1 MTLFSLLLMESI
13 MKVTTLLNRPVLAT
27 LLLSAS
33 VTVFAGGGGGARG
46 SDPTPYSST
55 ASRVEHVS
63 ANTERA
69 VPLAADTA
77 PVADGQ
83 VTHGK
88 TRAQVRAELLQ
99 AEEAGLVPVRRN
111 DYPPS
116 AETVAHNRVRFQQI
130 EQAWKAGG
138 QLTASDQ

>member
-1 MTLFSLLLMESI
+1 
-13 MKVTTLLNRPVLAT
+13 MKVTTPLNRTVLAT

-33 VTVFAGGGGGARG
+33 VTVFAGGGGGGGGARG
-46 SDPTPYSST
+46 SDRTPYPST
-55 ASRVEHVS
+55 ASRVEHAS

-116 AETVAHNRVRFQQI
+116 AETVARNRVRFQQI